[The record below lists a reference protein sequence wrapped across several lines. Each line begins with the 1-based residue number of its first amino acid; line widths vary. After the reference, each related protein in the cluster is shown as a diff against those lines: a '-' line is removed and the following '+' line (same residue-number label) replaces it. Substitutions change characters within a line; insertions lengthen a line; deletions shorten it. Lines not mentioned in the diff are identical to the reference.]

1 MSRLVIPARSQA
13 QQTVEGLYQ
22 DLERRIASSQPGLC
36 PVSMARAFLSLCSA
50 QSCGKCTPCHWGLDQ
65 LGSLLDDVL
74 EHRATEETIDL
85 IERTAEDIYL
95 TSDCAIGSE
104 AGRMV
109 LDGLRGF
116 RDDYEEHV
124 HHNRCRCGLEQP
136 VPCVALCP
144 AGVDI
149 PGYIALVGAG
159 RNADAVRLIR
169 KDNPFP
175 SVCAYVCEHPCEAR
189 CRRTL
194 LDAPLSIRAIKR
206 YAVDHAPNVPAP
218 ASGEKTGKR
227 VLVVGGGP
235 SGLSCAYYLA
245 LMGHDVK
252 IIDQREKLGGMLRYG
267 IPDYRLPQ
275 DLLDSEINTIL
286 SLGIEVETNRA
297 AGGDILD
304 DKILS
309 GYDAVYIAIGA
320 HMDKSLGLEGEE
332 LDDVTSAVEFL
343 RATGSGERPDLT
355 GKNVVVVGGGN
366 VAMDCAR
373 TAERL
378 GANVTIVYR
387 RRKADMTALEEEVEG
402 AIAEGCEVA
411 ELMAP
416 VRFVANQDGK
426 LAGLVVQPQIIGP
439 FKHGRPAPRN
449 AEVAEEI
456 IPCDKAIVAIGQG
469 IDVEAFEQRG
479 IPVMRERIVA
489 GSESAISGYPG
500 IFAGGDCVTG
510 PATVIR
516 AVAAGK
522 VAAANIDE
530 YLGYNHVITVDVDIP
545 APERNDKEQC
555 GRVEPHERPAAER
568 KDDFDVI
575 EKCMTSQEA
584 CQETGRCL
592 RCDHYGYGIFKR
604 GRTEAW

>member
-1 MSRLVIPARSQA
+1 MSRLVIPVRSQA
-13 QQTVEGLYQ
+13 QATVEGLYQ

-36 PVSMARAFLSLCSA
+36 PVSMARAFLGLCAA
-50 QSCGKCTPCHWGLDQ
+50 QSCGKCVPCHWGLDQ

-74 EHRATEETIDL
+74 ENRATDATIDL

-95 TSDCAIGSE
+95 TADCAIGSE
-104 AGRMV
+104 AARMV

-124 HHNRCRCGLEQP
+124 HHHRCVVGLENP

-149 PGYIALVGAG
+149 PGYIALVNDG

-189 CRRTL
+189 CRRTSI
-194 LDAPLSIRAIKR
+194 DAPLSIRGIKR
-206 YAVDHAPNVPAP
+206 YAVDHAGDVPAP
-218 ASGEKTGKR
+218 ECAEPTGKK

-235 SGLSCAYYLA
+235 CGLSCAYYLS
-245 LMGHDVK
+245 LMGHKVK
-252 IIDQREKLGGMLRYG
+252 VVDQREKLGGMLRYG

-275 DLLDSEINTIL
+275 DLLDREIDTIL
-286 SLGIEVETNRA
+286 STGVEVETNVSIRD
-297 AGGDILD
+297 DI
-304 DKILS
+304 DKAS
-309 GYDAVYIAIGA
+309 SDYDAVFIAIGA
-320 HMDKSLGLEGEE
+320 HTDKTLGLDGEE

-343 RATGSGERPDLT
+343 RATGSGERPDLS
-355 GKNVVVVGGGN
+355 GKKVVVVGGGN

-378 GANVTIVYR
+378 GGEVTIVYR
-387 RRKADMTALEEEVEG
+387 RRKADMTALAEEVEG

-416 VRFVANQDGK
+416 VRFVANTDGK

-439 FKHGRPAPRN
+439 FRGGRPAPRN
-449 AEVAEEI
+449 ADVPEEI
-456 IPCDKAIVAIGQG
+456 IPCDMAIVAIGQG
-469 IDVEAFEQRG
+469 IDVEPFEQKG
-479 IPVMRERIVA
+479 IPVYRDRIVA
-489 GSESAISGYPG
+489 GSGSAVDGLDG
-500 IFAGGDCVTG
+500 TFAGGDCVTG

-530 YLGYNHVITVDVDIP
+530 YLGFNHVIGCDVEIP
-545 APERNDKEQC
+545 LRPHSNINAC
-555 GRVEPHERPAAER
+555 GRVEPKERPAAER
-568 KDDFDVI
+568 KNDFELI
-575 EKCMTSQEA
+575 EKCMTDEEA

-604 GRTEAW
+604 GRTVEW